1 MQLQTLAVVTEPLQS
16 FAPKSFNTIKAKL
29 SSSIPLSVP
38 SSMNYRKYDNSYLS
52 LHGYEQLMKIKLLV
66 PLHAPVVLEIKL
78 NIFAVE
84 QKRM

>member
-52 LHGYEQLMKIKLLV
+52 LHGYE
-66 PLHAPVVLEIKL
+66 
-78 NIFAVE
+78 
-84 QKRM
+84 